1 MASLKVSEW
10 SGYAE
15 WCTGY
20 LKGQKGQ
27 DYIPFI
33 VRESRMRRQEKVYVC
48 GKKELALK
56 TSRTWR

>member
-20 LKGQKGQ
+20 LQGQEGQ
-27 DYIPFI
+27 DYIPSI

-48 GKKELALK
+48 LK
-56 TSRTWR
+56 VGSGY